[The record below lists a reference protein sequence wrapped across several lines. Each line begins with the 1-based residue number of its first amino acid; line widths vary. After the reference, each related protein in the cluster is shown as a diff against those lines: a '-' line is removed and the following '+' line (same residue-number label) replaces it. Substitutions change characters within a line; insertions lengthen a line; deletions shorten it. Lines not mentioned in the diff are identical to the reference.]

1 MASRWSSYRREGLG
15 GSLLVI
21 AIGLL
26 TLGLFVLAL
35 MATPRVE
42 ASSRHS
48 HDSWDDQD
56 DRAVQG
62 RSFHWDGH
70 LGRGRTL
77 EIHGI
82 NGSIEVE
89 GTRGGDV
96 VVDAEKRARKSDP
109 DDVKI
114 QVEQTEDGVRICA
127 LYPRKD
133 GGLNDD
139 CENQSVSNNDVQVT
153 YHVKVPAGVNLAAHT
168 VNGKVEIDDVQG
180 NVEAATVNGS
190 IDLSTTGLATARTVN
205 GSIHAVMGGG
215 DWEDGLEFRTVNG
228 SIDLTMPRDVDADVA
243 ARSMN
248 GHIVSDFP
256 VTASGRISSRRLMGS
271 IGNGGPKLRME
282 TINGGIE
289 LHSSGRKAD
298 RY

>member
-1 MASRWSSYRREGLG
+1 MAGRWSTYKRQGLG

-48 HDSWDDQD
+48 HDNWDDED
-56 DRAVQG
+56 GRAVQG

-96 VVDAEKRARKSDP
+96 VVDAEKRGHKSDP
-109 DDVKI
+109 DEVKI
-114 QVEQTEDGVRICA
+114 QVEQTEDGVRVCA

-133 GGLNDD
+133 GSLNDE
-139 CENQSVSNNDVQVT
+139 CENQQVSNNDVQVR
-153 YHVKVPAGVNLAAHT
+153 YHVQVPAGVNLAAHT
-168 VNGKVEIDDVQG
+168 VNGKVEVDDLQG

-190 IDLSTTGLATARTVN
+190 IDVSTTGLATARTVN
-205 GSIHAVMGGG
+205 GSIRAEMGEG
-215 DWEDGLEFRTVNG
+215 DWQDGLEFRTVNG
-228 SIDLTMPRDVDADVA
+228 SIDLTMPRNVDADLE

-248 GHIVSDFP
+248 GRIVSDFP
-256 VTASGRISSRRLMGS
+256 ITATGHITSRRLSGS
-271 IGNGGPKLRME
+271 IGDGGPRLRME

-289 LHSSGRKAD
+289 LHSSGHR
-298 RY
+298 